1 MIFSIFVFLILF
13 DHIADFRIYD
23 SRIYDFHS
31 YDFRVLGCHLA
42 DWIHHTGREQR
53 AREKG

>member
-23 SRIYDFHS
+23 FRIHDFHS